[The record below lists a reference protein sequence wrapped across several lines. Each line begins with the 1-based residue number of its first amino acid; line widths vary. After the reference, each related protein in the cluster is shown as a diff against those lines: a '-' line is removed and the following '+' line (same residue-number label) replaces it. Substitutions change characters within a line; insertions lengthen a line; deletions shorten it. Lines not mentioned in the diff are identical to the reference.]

1 MFNHCFCISES
12 VLIQQEQFQVPKI
25 ALSEDPLCSK
35 LHTYFLVF
43 SVCVCVHV
51 KLWMT
56 FFFVLICIIFAG
68 IKYYH
73 SGRRGRKINQSFLS
87 IGPSIVVL
95 LIFYIRTYK
104 FIISSKTLVLLA
116 ICFIANVNWA
126 NRGRKI
132 NQVYRSNGASIVVIL
147 ILCTLNTKIFI
158 SIIYTWFS
166 DFHF

>member
-1 MFNHCFCISES
+1 MTLFFC
-12 VLIQQEQFQVPKI
+12 
-25 ALSEDPLCSK
+25 
-35 LHTYFLVF
+35 
-43 SVCVCVHV
+43 
-51 KLWMT
+51 
-56 FFFVLICIIFAG
+56 ICIIFAG

-158 SIIYTWFS
+158 SIIYTWFT
-166 DFHF
+166 DFHFKKQNKLHTNKKIKTRAPSLISNSIYGMPPTTNIIILTNRILYGNHPLII